1 MQGDDR
7 NDQFDELFEP
17 FELSGTPASP
27 PPNAGSEVTTH
38 EPFDP
43 PPPPP
48 AAPPTA
54 PNAHDTTG
62 ELNISQQHV
71 TTAGQGPAVS
81 CPSCGAQNPAYNHHC
96 ERCGSRLSSDPM
108 PIAPAPPSRTSAGGR
123 ALGVLAAV
131 VLVVALVALMVNIFG
146 GDGGTEV
153 LGPDTTSSST
163 SSTIVTAP
171 VELVPTSV
179 TASSQFSDA
188 FSPNNLIDGNPETR
202 WNDNSLRGVGA
213 WLEFTFA
220 QPVQVVEM
228 VFQNVE
234 DDESF
239 KRNYKIQGYQIE
251 VNDLNVPIS
260 GRLLNSNEPQRVKIA
275 SVGTFTLRVN
285 VTTTH
290 LAEPVGEAP
299 PFTELAL
306 QGVQFFGYETAASD
320 G

>member
-1 MQGDDR
+1 
-7 NDQFDELFEP
+7 
-17 FELSGTPASP
+17 
-27 PPNAGSEVTTH
+27 
-38 EPFDP
+38 
-43 PPPPP
+43 
-48 AAPPTA
+48 
-54 PNAHDTTG
+54 
-62 ELNISQQHV
+62 
-71 TTAGQGPAVS
+71 
-81 CPSCGAQNPAYNHHC
+81 
-96 ERCGSRLSSDPM
+96 M
-108 PIAPAPPSRTSAGGR
+108 PIAPAPPSRSSAGGR

-131 VLVVALVALMVNIFG
+131 VLVVALVALMMNIFG
-146 GDGGTEV
+146 GDAGTDVVGSE
-153 LGPDTTSSST
+153 TSTSST
-163 SSTIVTAP
+163 SSTVVTAP
-171 VELVPTSV
+171 VELFPTSV

-188 FSPNNLIDGNPETR
+188 FSPNNLIDGNPDTR

-220 QPVQVVEM
+220 QPVQITEM
-228 VFQNVE
+228 LFQNVE

-275 SVGTFTLRVN
+275 SLETFTLRVV

-306 QGVQFFGYETAASD
+306 QGVQFFGYEKTE
-320 G
+320 